1 MFLNAIAWL
10 IGTFVLGMLLNYIF
24 YKFAGFLF
32 RPIGS
37 FCMGL
42 AFGPLSILAGLSP
55 QAQAKGESAFLV
67 LGGIL
72 GSLAYAWIFGAF

>member
-37 FCMGL
+37 FLYG
-42 AFGPLSILAGLSP
+42 FGFWAIIDFGWPVSP
-55 QAQAKGESAFLV
+55 
-67 LGGIL
+67 
-72 GSLAYAWIFGAF
+72 GASQG